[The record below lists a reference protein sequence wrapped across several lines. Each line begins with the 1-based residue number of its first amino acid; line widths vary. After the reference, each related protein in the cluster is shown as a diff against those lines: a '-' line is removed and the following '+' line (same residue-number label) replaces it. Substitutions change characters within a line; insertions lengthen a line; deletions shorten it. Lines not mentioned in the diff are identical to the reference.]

1 MTKPIA
7 VQTAKGGKLANPGAS
22 SPAPTGA
29 SRVTMQKAVLD
40 LYAAEPA
47 PGGSKPGA
55 QIGSIPFQFNPK
67 EVTITKAA
75 KWERKPAKAGKT
87 AGPPEFKGADGSKLT
102 LEMFFDATT
111 TQDGAVVKAVEMLFG
126 CCIPTE
132 QSLSQKKST
141 PPLVVLHWGH
151 ITTFVSYVTSVSA
164 KFTLFTADGMPIRAV
179 CSVALEEM
187 PGEPLKQNPTSG
199 GYDVRRVHRLV
210 AGETLASVAY
220 AEYGDP
226 TQWRPLAAYNG
237 IDDPM
242 RVRVGST
249 LLLPTPEELAG

>member
-1 MTKPIA
+1 VTKPI
-7 VQTAKGGKLANPGAS
+7 VIQTGAGGKLAKPGSSGPGAV
-22 SPAPTGA
+22 ATG
-29 SRVTMQKAVLD
+29 RVTMQKAALE

-55 QIGSIPFQFNPK
+55 SLGSIPFQFNPK
-67 EVTITKAA
+67 EVTIAKAA
-75 KWERKPAKAGKT
+75 KWERKPAKGAGT
-87 AGPPEFKGADGSKLT
+87 AGPPDFKGADGSKLT
-102 LEMFFDATT
+102 LEMFFDGTA
-111 TQDGAVVKAVEMLFG
+111 TQDGAVVKAVEQLFS

-132 QSLSQKKST
+132 KSRVNKKPA
-141 PPLVVLHWGH
+141 PPLVVLHWGN
-151 ITTFVSYVTSVSA
+151 ITSFASYVTSVSA
-164 KFTLFTADGMPIRAV
+164 KFTLFSPDGMPLRAV

-187 PGEPLKQNPTSG
+187 PGEPFKQNPTSG

-220 AEYGDP
+220 DEYGDP

-242 RVRVGST
+242 RVQVGST
-249 LLLPTPEELAG
+249 LMLPSPEELAR